1 MPHVLSLPGW
11 SLRPKPCV
19 RGLPSCRRAPLSPQA
34 EHWAGYWQMQERSL
48 SLRSRT
54 LFPRGPLPPC
64 STSWRGVTWSQGW
77 GGDCEGRRGG
87 GWPSR
92 RVPTRVVHAWLGC
105 RPPTLTSR
113 HLPAVSFLLDAARA
127 RWAPSPTPPS
137 PPFISSHRK
146 RKSSSCEAASR
157 QPGRLSRGSGLGRQH
172 PPPQRPPHL
181 VSQSTAPSPAPSRF
195 RWPSSA
201 LARSLPWA

>member
-77 GGDCEGRRGG
+77 GGGLRGAARGRLAKPACPDPRGTRLAG
-87 GWPSR
+87 LPPSN
-92 RVPTRVVHAWLGC
+92 PNK
-105 RPPTLTSR
+105 P
-113 HLPAVSFLLDAARA
+113 LPACSFLPPGCCQSPLGALTH
-127 RWAPSPTPPS
+127 PS
-137 PPFISSHRK
+137 FSSFHF
-146 RKSSSCEAASR
+146 
-157 QPGRLSRGSGLGRQH
+157 QPQKKEKLFL
-172 PPPQRPPHL
+172 
-181 VSQSTAPSPAPSRF
+181 
-195 RWPSSA
+195 
-201 LARSLPWA
+201 